1 MTHITALR
9 ILPPLAIARFGS
21 ADDPMDNYALEVDPE
36 RPLGFRKIVPRPTL
50 MVDPETGMI
59 SGCRTPETIT
69 FRTDDRIR
77 PVAPFFEVHAV
88 DGEGGLVP
96 VTRSDVVK
104 AEWRVRV
111 ANRKVFRRTGD
122 ESDKVEADTD
132 WFSHHD
138 PQPLKGFCE
147 NFIGPEAHVDFGHV
161 RFIAPSDDF
170 PELRLRFTPPPG
182 RIYGPDK
189 TREGKVDNEKVI
201 RPEDRIYD
209 SEKGWYGYPISR
221 DDEMWGETEKKLG
234 FRNETVPPDLFAIE
248 PPAPTWLHYNEAE
261 SRGYLDDAC
270 DGFVEVRLHLSTGD
284 VCEAQARIC
293 VGPPDV
299 APDSLFLR
307 SLADDLEQVVHGPA
321 IDPAEPPEVTRAR
334 ALDIVRRA
342 FETVRF
348 MNTAVMNGNDYKGRS
363 ALRLDSMPQEE
374 SADTERALRPV
385 MPPELVDPLAIE
397 ALHERVYAALAG
409 GAAPWFGELL
419 RRPEE
424 VTDFTDHGRRKMP
437 AMMCGADNGYLALTR
452 RQIDTILRAATIP
465 AGTGAGV
472 PGLGPLTARN
482 RTAHLHYEAKG
493 NPISSRPVTSV
504 ANCCPGLE
512 MDFRAA
518 WRRLFRGVTLREYD
532 NLVTDCAL
540 PPEVIAEAWK
550 NQAPDAPPPADL
562 VGHRLI
568 KVTVGDKVKGVFTAE
583 ITGPAPS
590 SPADQILMTTTS
602 NPYGLA
608 PLEWSNALA
617 PILAEHQ
624 GGEVVCHFS
633 QEKSEAYLPL
643 DTPVVKIRLTVEHFF
658 SDDTAVIAEAL
669 ADAGELTQGLC
680 SPWQNDYR
688 ECSCYYWASARPDFV
703 NVEPGRDG
711 LARGDNWLQKTRTGS
726 YVPDDYSDTRLILYD
741 DLFSDWERL
750 LRFQVGGR
758 DAEGEETNPQ

>member
-1 MTHITALR
+1 MTGITALR

-21 ADDPMDNYALEVDPE
+21 ASDPVDNYVLEVDTD

-50 MVDPETGMI
+50 IVDPKTGMI
-59 SGCRTPETIT
+59 AGCHTPESIT
-69 FRTDDRIR
+69 FRTDGLIR
-77 PVAPFFEVHAV
+77 PVAPFFEAHAV
-88 DGEGGLVP
+88 DGEGRLSP
-96 VTRSDVVK
+96 VVVSDGMR

-122 ESDKVEADTD
+122 EDDIVHADTG
-132 WFSHHD
+132 WFSDHAL
-138 PQPLKGFCE
+138 QPLKGHCA
-147 NFIGPEAHVDFGHV
+147 NFISPDAHVDFGHV
-161 RFIAPSDDF
+161 RFIAPSEDF
-170 PELRLRFTPPPG
+170 PELRLRFTPPAG
-182 RIYGPDK
+182 RIYGPD
-189 TREGKVDNEKVI
+189 TTGEGKVDNEVI

-209 SEKGWYGYPISR
+209 RSKGWYGYPGP
-221 DDEMWGETEKKLG
+221 DETRMWGKTEEKLG
-234 FRNETVPPDLFAIE
+234 FRNATVPPDLFAIE
-248 PPAPTWLHYNEAE
+248 PPAPTWLHYNKAE

-270 DGFVEVRLHLSTGD
+270 DGFVDVRLHLPGGD
-284 VCEAQARIC
+284 VFEAQARVC

-307 SLADDLEQVVHGPA
+307 SLADDLEQVVHGPRVE
-321 IDPAEPPEVTRAR
+321 DDEPPEATRAR

-385 MPPELVDPLAIE
+385 MPPELVDPLAID
-397 ALHERVYAALAG
+397 ALHERVYAALAA
-409 GAAPWFGELL
+409 GAAPWFAELL

-424 VTDFTDHGRRKMP
+424 VTDFTDYGRRKMP

-452 RQIDTILRAATIP
+452 RQIDTIRRAATIP
-465 AGTGAGV
+465 ADTGAGTAE
-472 PGLGPLTARN
+472 LGPLTARN
-482 RTAHLHYEAKG
+482 RTAQLHFEAKG
-493 NPISSRPVTSV
+493 NPVSSRPVTSV

-540 PPEVIAEAWK
+540 TAAEIRAACVPGQK
-550 NQAPDAPPPADL
+550 APPPKDL

-568 KVTVGDKVKGVFTAE
+568 KVSVDDKVKAVFTAE

-617 PILAEHQ
+617 PILAEYQ
-624 GGEVVCHFS
+624 GREVVCHFS
-633 QEKSEAYLPL
+633 LEKSEAYLPL
-643 DTPVVKIRLTVEHFF
+643 DAPTVQLRLPVEHFF
-658 SDDTAVIAEAL
+658 ADDTAVIAEAL

-750 LRFQVGGR
+750 LRFQIGGR
-758 DAEGEETNPQ
+758 DAEGEETDPK